1 MAETGSLTGTPLAGG
16 CQSSETAAQIQVNEL
31 SFLVSTMG
39 HFSALRIVRKELQR
53 DETAEIGVFCFVH
66 HTHSI
71 ATNFFNN
78 AVARDRPADE

>member
-1 MAETGSLTGTPLAGG
+1 
-16 CQSSETAAQIQVNEL
+16 
-31 SFLVSTMG
+31 MG

-78 AVARDRPADE
+78 AVARDRLADE